1 VRNATAELEVA
12 SFDESIQKITGFAAE
27 EKGYIA
33 TTSSEKQAN
42 GKLRGQVVV
51 KVLPD
56 NLDRFLQKLRGIGEL
71 KNQAITTEDVTK
83 EYFDTESRLKNARMM
98 EQRLIEILKTKSK
111 DVADLL
117 EVEKELGRVREQIE
131 TMQGELKFMD
141 SQVAFA
147 TVTIQLAEKNMNIPA
162 AFLLK
167 ERAQL
172 SLYAVEVEKTYND
185 IKALAWSKVQITN
198 AQIDRDNTGRVTA
211 RVSLLIAPEESEA
224 VVAKIKGMARVENF
238 QVQTERISQGGDGL
252 GESAKTERDK
262 VELNI
267 TLSRD
272 EQEIALQQTSLRI
285 RTPEV
290 NDKTKQLRAIAEQQN
305 GRIRS
310 SSFSRDPNGRE
321 YANVSLRVPM
331 KNYSALMQA
340 LNGLGNVENVS
351 VRRDDRPNSQID
363 EANAPAD
370 VSIQVYSQ
378 GNIVSQETGIWATL
392 RRTIGQGA
400 AALMWSVRMI
410 GVAVAF
416 LAPWALIVAAAGW
429 IMRRVSRA
437 RAARK
442 QAADQK

>member
-1 VRNATAELEVA
+1 
-12 SFDESIQKITGFAAE
+12 
-27 EKGYIA
+27 
-33 TTSSEKQAN
+33 
-42 GKLRGQVVV
+42 
-51 KVLPD
+51 
-56 NLDRFLQKLRGIGEL
+56 
-71 KNQAITTEDVTK
+71 
-83 EYFDTESRLKNARMM
+83 M

-147 TVTIQLAEKNMNIPA
+147 TVTITLAEKNMNLPA

-167 ERAQL
+167 EKAQL
-172 SLYAVEVEKTYND
+172 SLYATEVEKTYNE
-185 IKALAWSKVQITN
+185 IKALASPKVQITT
-198 AQIDRDNTGRVTA
+198 AQIDRDNTGRVSA
-211 RVSLLIAPEESEA
+211 RLSLLLAPDESEA
-224 VVAKIKGMARVENF
+224 LIAKIKGMARVENF
-238 QVQTERISQGGDGL
+238 QVQTERVSQGGDGL
-252 GESAKTERDK
+252 GENAKTERDK

-272 EQEIALQQTSLRI
+272 EQETALQQTSLRI
-285 RTPEV
+285 QTPEV
-290 NDKTKQLRAIAEQQN
+290 NDKTKQLRAIAEQQG

-321 YANVSLRVPM
+321 YSTVSLRVPM
-331 KNYSALMQA
+331 KNYNALMQA
-340 LNGLGNVENVS
+340 LNGLGKVENVS
-351 VRRDDRPNSQID
+351 VRRDDQPNSQID
-363 EANAPAD
+363 EGNAPAD

-378 GNIVSQETGIWATL
+378 GNIVSEETGIWATL

-416 LAPWALIVAAAGW
+416 LAPWALIVGAVGW
-429 IMRRVSRA
+429 IARRVSRA

-442 QAADQK
+442 QAAEQEAGRS